1 MSVIRPFYGL
11 ASVRSAARR
20 VIDPEPG
27 QRADLRAMTTF
38 AWLRCGFA
46 AGPGH
51 MATQGANSAT
61 IPARRPALG
70 LVERL
75 RSLFADTR
83 GVRSVVAAP

>member
-1 MSVIRPFYGL
+1 
-11 ASVRSAARR
+11 
-20 VIDPEPG
+20 
-27 QRADLRAMTTF
+27 
-38 AWLRCGFA
+38 
-46 AGPGH
+46 